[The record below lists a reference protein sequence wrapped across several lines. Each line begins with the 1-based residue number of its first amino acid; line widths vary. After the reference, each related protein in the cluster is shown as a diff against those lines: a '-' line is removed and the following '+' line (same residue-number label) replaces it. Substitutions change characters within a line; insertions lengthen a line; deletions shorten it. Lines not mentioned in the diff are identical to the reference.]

1 MKYFFYKIIP
11 LLLAQII
18 FLFAQDRPSIDWKE
32 IVTENYKIIFPKE
45 IAAEGQRVANLMEK
59 NHLRLQ
65 ISLDDYH
72 LKTPIVLRNRLSIP
86 NAFVSLSPRKSEW
99 YHTPIMIKGMG
110 STEWYND
117 LSIHEGRHISQFNF
131 VNQGTGRLIY
141 KLFGESTFSMFNN
154 LLIPSWYWEGDAVD
168 VETAFSNSGRGRVPY
183 FDILTRSLIL
193 SGSKPSYRQV
203 LFGSYKNKYPDHY
216 EMGYML
222 TRHIKTQYN
231 ANSINEIL
239 TKTLKWPF
247 PDLAP

>member
-11 LLLAQII
+11 SSLAQLI

-45 IAAEGQRVANLMEK
+45 IAEEGQRVANLMEK

-65 ISLDDYH
+65 VSSDDYH

-131 VNQGTGRLIY
+131 VNQGTGSLIY

-216 EMGYML
+216 EMGYIL
-222 TRHIKTQYN
+222 TRHIK
-231 ANSINEIL
+231 S
-239 TKTLKWPF
+239 
-247 PDLAP
+247 